1 MICATFSGVSGVSFL
16 LATCNSSNA
25 QTLNKRANNPIAV
38 PFNEYS
44 HNHSHWCHWVKVIT
58 ICNFCQPS
66 FPQNK
71 IILHGACSALDTSL
85 FFAFQSHLY
94 SLYSKTQNSPTS
106 ASYLGFFFASVTP
119 AIAPRIA
126 PEVVWNS
133 HTPCR
138 CRSSR
143 WVVAPHWHRWPR
155 RWGSPV
161 GRCGRRSRR
170 RWICRWS
177 PSSELLWHDPRSPDI
192 AKFFT
197 TDRVIPVIQHI
208 NIISKH
214 IKTSS
219 SKMRLV

>member
-94 SLYSKTQNSPTS
+94 SLYSKTQNSQ
-106 ASYLGFFFASVTP
+106 LQP
-119 AIAPRIA
+119 AI
-126 PEVVWNS
+126 
-133 HTPCR
+133 
-138 CRSSR
+138 
-143 WVVAPHWHRWPR
+143 
-155 RWGSPV
+155 WGSFLLLSPQLSHRESHLKSCEIHILPAGVDHLGELSLLIGIV
-161 GRCGRRSRR
+161 GHG
-170 RWICRWS
+170 
-177 PSSELLWHDPRSPDI
+177 DG
-192 AKFFT
+192 
-197 TDRVIPVIQHI
+197 DR
-208 NIISKH
+208 
-214 IKTSS
+214 
-219 SKMRLV
+219 L